1 MLTKYDV
8 TIGIV
13 TVRSL
18 LLGSTDVAPELPVD
32 VGRGV
37 VSTFAGTVDIVIAV
51 VVVVEAWVT
60 GVDFDI
66 S

>member
-18 LLGSTDVAPELPVD
+18 LLGSTDVVPELPVD
-32 VGRGV
+32 AGSRV

-51 VVVVEAWVT
+51 VVVEAWVT
-60 GVDFDI
+60 GGDFNI

>member
-18 LLGSTDVAPELPVD
+18 LLGSTDVVPELPVD
-32 VGRGV
+32 VGSRV

-51 VVVVEAWVT
+51 VVVEAWVT
-60 GVDFDI
+60 GVDFNI

>member
-18 LLGSTDVAPELPVD
+18 LLGSMDVVPEPPVD
-32 VGRGV
+32 AGRGV
-37 VSTFAGTVDIVIAV
+37 VSTFAGTVDKVIA

-60 GVDFDI
+60 GVDFNI

>member
-18 LLGSTDVAPELPVD
+18 LLGSTDVVPEPPVD
-32 VGRGV
+32 AGRGV
-37 VSTFAGTVDIVIAV
+37 VSTFAGTVDKVIA

-60 GVDFDI
+60 GVDFNI

>member
-8 TIGIV
+8 TICIV

-18 LLGSTDVAPELPVD
+18 LLGSTDVVPEPPVD
-32 VGRGV
+32 AGRGV
-37 VSTFAGTVDIVIAV
+37 VSTFAGTVDKVIA

-60 GVDFDI
+60 GVDFNI

>member
-18 LLGSTDVAPELPVD
+18 LLGSTDVVPELPVD
-32 VGRGV
+32 AGSRV

-51 VVVVEAWVT
+51 VVVEA
-60 GVDFDI
+60 
-66 S
+66 

>member
-1 MLTKYDV
+1 M
-8 TIGIV
+8 
-13 TVRSL
+13 
-18 LLGSTDVAPELPVD
+18 
-32 VGRGV
+32 

-51 VVVVEAWVT
+51 VVVEAWVT

>member
-18 LLGSTDVAPELPVD
+18 LLGSTDVVPELPVD
-32 VGRGV
+32 AGSRV
-37 VSTFAGTVDIVIAV
+37 VSTFAGTVDKVIA

-60 GVDFDI
+60 GVDFNI

>member
-18 LLGSTDVAPELPVD
+18 LLGSTDVVPEPPVD
-32 VGRGV
+32 AGRGV

-51 VVVVEAWVT
+51 VVVEAWVT
-60 GVDFDI
+60 GVDFNI

>member
-18 LLGSTDVAPELPVD
+18 LLGSMDVVPEPPVD
-32 VGRGV
+32 AGRGV
-37 VSTFAGTVDIVIAV
+37 VSTFAGTVDKVIAV

-60 GVDFDI
+60 GVDFNI